1 MSLKVGARCQ
11 RCVHAA
17 WGRGRQNGSMLVIA
31 VVVIVII
38 GLLTVTMSRLLGSSS
53 EAVSY
58 EVLGARAL
66 AAAHSGLDR
75 GLYQLLRQGS
85 DCNALIATS
94 TLEAYG
100 LPHCRLSYSCTLL
113 SLSAGNSTLLSATG
127 ACDNGQLTV
136 QRKVEALVR

>member
-1 MSLKVGARCQ
+1 MCPKCGFSTALGRAR
-11 RCVHAA
+11 
-17 WGRGRQNGSMLVIA
+17 GSMLMIAIMVIL
-31 VVVIVII
+31 IF
-38 GLLTVTMSRLLGSSS
+38 GLLTASMSRLLSSSGDGSS
-53 EAVSY
+53 Y
-58 EVLGARAL
+58 EILGARAL
-66 AAAHSGLDR
+66 ATANSGLER

-85 DCNALIATS
+85 DCSALIATS

-127 ACDNGQLTV
+127 VCDNGQLTV

>member
-75 GLYQLLRQGS
+75 GLYQLLRQNVSAGES
-85 DCNALIATS
+85 GLDLS
-94 TLEAYG
+94 TLG
-100 LPHCRLSYSCTLL
+100 LPHCQVSYS
-113 SLSAGNSTLLSATG
+113 SVSAGGSTLLSSTG
-127 ACDNGQLTV
+127 TCDNGQLQV

>member
-1 MSLKVGARCQ
+1 
-11 RCVHAA
+11 
-17 WGRGRQNGSMLVIA
+17 MLMIAIMVIL
-31 VVVIVII
+31 IFGI
-38 GLLTVTMSRLLGSSS
+38 LTASMSRLLSSSGDGSS
-53 EAVSY
+53 Y
-58 EVLGARAL
+58 EILGARAL
-66 AAAHSGLDR
+66 ATANSGLER